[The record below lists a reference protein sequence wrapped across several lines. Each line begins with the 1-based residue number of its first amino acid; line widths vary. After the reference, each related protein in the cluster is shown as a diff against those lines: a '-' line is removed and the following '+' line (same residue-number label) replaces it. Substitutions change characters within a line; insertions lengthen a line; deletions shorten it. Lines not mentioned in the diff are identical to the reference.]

1 MKRHNDVYSEN
12 TNGIF
17 FDIAAL
23 RNDTFNSLR
32 EFMTFA
38 IKNRSEQDERTV
50 EMNAIRDECITKKD
64 IQPNSTGSL
73 LLY

>member
-23 RNDTFNSLR
+23 RNDTFKSLQ

-50 EMNAIRDECITKKD
+50 EMNNIRQECITKKD
-64 IQPNSTGSL
+64 IVPNSTGSL